1 MEIQLQ
7 SGSTPAQEGP
17 SSSLGWPFGL
27 PTCMVIH
34 TPADDRYPANCKELA
49 RAPLP
54 FQQQFM
60 NLQTTFLLPFFS
72 DGGSSSSSDTD
83 SRSEAASS
91 FFKDSRRITLG
102 SLIGLPMDHS
112 FHALHPDAHYHIFTD
127 ADVFHDRRRTFLP
140 SCGIL
145 ELLGCLRNSASTSRE
160 FELSEDGELDDAAVT
175 ANSTSLTAYLQTNP
189 TSETGCINVMTFE
202 EALSDGSQSPDWNDQ
217 FVSCH
222 SMLSEA
228 GGWTPVANG
237 AACGHVGEHVA
248 TPVKSS
254 STPRQLKPSA
264 SNRKMQR
271 SSSMKSFF
279 SSICCRIDAVER
291 S

>member
-1 MEIQLQ
+1 MQLYYLFTMAIQLR
-7 SGSTPAQEGP
+7 SESNPAQVGP

-34 TPADDRYPANCKELA
+34 TPATKELA
-49 RAPLP
+49 ARTPQLA
-54 FQQQFM
+54 FHQQFM

-72 DGGSSSSSDTD
+72 DVGSSSSSDSD

-112 FHALHPDAHYHIFTD
+112 FHALHPDAHYHVFTD
-127 ADVFHDRRRTFLP
+127 ADVFRDRRRTFLP

-145 ELLGCLRNSASTSRE
+145 ELLGCVRNSGSSSRE
-160 FELSEDGELDDAAVT
+160 FESSEVGELDEGAVT
-175 ANSTSLTAYLQTNP
+175 ARSTSLTAYLQLEGANP
-189 TSETGCINVMTFE
+189 ASDAACTSLMMFE
-202 EALSDGSQSPDWNDQ
+202 DALSNGSESPDWNDQ

-228 GGWTPVANG
+228 GEWTGADS

-248 TPVKSS
+248 TPKSS
-254 STPRQLKPSA
+254 STPRQKSA

-279 SSICCRIDAVER
+279 SSICCRIDAL
-291 S
+291 